1 MFEWSTGIPILD
13 DTTRN
18 KEEGSDK
25 EKPED
30 DIVEEIVEDID
41 EEEDIDK
48 YARECFLISYESS
61 SNDHNSDTEAESV
74 IPTP

>member
-30 DIVEEIVEDID
+30 DIVEEIVDDID

>member
-1 MFEWSTGIPILD
+1 MD
-13 DTTRN
+13 
-18 KEEGSDK
+18 
-25 EKPED
+25 
-30 DIVEEIVEDID
+30 DID